1 MGSRREEIRAELA
14 DQGIVTGHYFSPH
27 LLEQPYFR
35 KVCVGGPVPVCDDIS
50 ARILS
55 LPLFDTMTHD
65 EVEEVSECLRSAVGV
80 AERRKKGRKPSRSDH
95 DVPLVYGPVSP
106 ESGR

>member
-1 MGSRREEIRAELA
+1 M
-14 DQGIVTGHYFSPH
+14 
-27 LLEQPYFR
+27 
-35 KVCVGGPVPVCDDIS
+35 PVCDDIS

-65 EVEEVSECLRSAVGV
+65 EVEQVAECLRSAIGV
-80 AERRKKGRKPSRSDH
+80 AEQSKKSPKPSRSDH
-95 DVPLVYGPVSP
+95 DIQLVYGPVSP